1 MIITVTVDISIE
13 RTDGT
18 STSIIETINHH
29 AGDNPRFE
37 AAEIGVAVDTAV
49 SRLNARVM
57 NYPAKETTA

>member
-1 MIITVTVDISIE
+1 MIITFTIDVDIA

-18 STSIIETINHH
+18 STSITETITHH

-37 AAEIGVAVDTAV
+37 ATEIGVAVDTAV

-57 NYPAKETTA
+57 NYPAKETTT